1 MKKYKKISLRL
12 IWFCFLATVIQSCN
26 IAGLDLQQN
35 YVYKADP
42 VHLYL
47 NVTAYQFIE
56 SRKNIDMSLMYEAIN
71 KVGLR
76 DSFEVQN
83 RTYIVMNDAAFSSY
97 LTDSKFA
104 GLNSITIPQLTTLL
118 KRHII
123 IGKYLSLSLTIN
135 SSALQTVDPATKINL
150 YLTATSVD
158 TQNKYR
164 VNAGFVGA
172 TRTVQ
177 VATSN
182 LQPTNGVMHVFSSHL

>member
-1 MKKYKKISLRL
+1 MKKYKKTGLRL
-12 IWFCFLATVIQSCN
+12 IWFWFLVIGIQSCN
-26 IAGLDLQQN
+26 IAGLDLQKN

-42 VHLYL
+42 VHLKL

-56 SRKNIDMSLMYEAIN
+56 SRKNIDMSLLYEAIN

-97 LTDSKFA
+97 LTDNKFA
-104 GLNSITIPQLTTLL
+104 GLNSMSIPQLTTLL

-123 IGKYLSLSLTIN
+123 LGKYLSLSLTIN
-135 SSALQTVDPATKINL
+135 TTALQTVDPATKINL
-150 YLTATSVD
+150 YLTTASVD

-164 VNAGFVGA
+164 VNAGFVGS
-172 TRTVQ
+172 TTVQ

-182 LQPTNGVMHVFSSHL
+182 LQPTNGVMHVFGSHL